1 MTPLMALSG
10 TMMMLIVVAFF
21 LIFTTLA
28 QRPLKKQAEEQAAM
42 RKNLGEGTRVLLTGG
57 LFGTVTHV
65 GDEQIIVEL
74 APGVEVTATK
84 QAVSKVVAPEDEE
97 FEFTDEAD
105 DAADVASY
113 DVPDDA
119 SSLVAEEELTFDPT
133 PEADTDEPEA
143 RPEDKN

>member
-10 TMMMLIVVAFF
+10 TMMMLLVVAFF

-97 FEFTDEAD
+97 FEFAD
-105 DAADVASY
+105 DASDVELETDEVDQAS
-113 DVPDDA
+113 
-119 SSLVAEEELTFDPT
+119 LDPT
-133 PEADTDEPEA
+133 TDGGAPTTSDD
-143 RPEDKN
+143 RPAV

>member
-97 FEFTDEAD
+97 FEFAD
-105 DAADVASY
+105 DASDV
-113 DVPDDA
+113 
-119 SSLVAEEELTFDPT
+119 EL
-133 PEADTDEPEA
+133 ETDEVDQASLDPNTDGGA
-143 RPEDKN
+143 PTTSDDRPAV